1 MDNLAPVVLF
11 VYNRPTHTLKTL
23 EALSLNFLADQSK
36 LFVFID
42 GPKKNADI
50 DTIEL
55 IEETKRVVNSKIW
68 CKEQEVFVNHTN
80 LGLAESIIHGVTSI
94 INKFGSIIVLEDDL
108 VTSKYF
114 LTFMNQALHVNALEE
129 RIACISGYN
138 YPVEEKLPVVYFLK
152 GADCWGW
159 ATWKRAWDEFEY
171 DGRILANKI
180 LKSKRKR
187 EFNFDDSYPYYDML
201 LDQINGK
208 NSSWAIR
215 WYASAFLNDK
225 LCLYPG
231 KSLVKNIGL
240 DGSGTHSGS
249 ELDHMNL
256 KYLEDINIEIPPN
269 MSIIED
275 KISKKIISQYFRKN
289 FRGQEFIINKL
300 WSYVRL
306 KFWK

>member
-1 MDNLAPVVLF
+1 MNNLAPIVLF
-11 VYNRPTHTLKTL
+11 VYNRPIHTLKTL
-23 EALSLNFLADQSK
+23 EALSLNLLADQSK

-42 GPKKNADI
+42 GPKKNADV

-55 IEETKRVVNSKIW
+55 IEETKRVVNSKVW
-68 CKEQEVFVNHTN
+68 CKEQEVFANHTN
-80 LGLAESIIHGVTSI
+80 LGLAESIIQGVTSI

-159 ATWKRAWDEFEY
+159 ATWKRAWNEFEY

-249 ELDHMNL
+249 ELDHMNS
-256 KYLEDINIEIPPN
+256 KYLEDINIEIPTN

-275 KISKKIISQYFRKN
+275 KTSKKIISQYFRKN
-289 FRGQEFIINKL
+289 FRGQEFIIFNKL
-300 WSYVRL
+300 WSYVML
-306 KFWK
+306 KFW